1 MITTY
6 AVSLTEPDCTES
18 QRIALVDLVS
28 DWVVE
33 HYPLDTRPAGLTVRT
48 PRESSDDPVFRMT
61 VTESAAASTHVETLT
76 LTVVLLEGHLT
87 LDVRNVSTPSTA
99 RVVPYRTAPVP
110 PVRLVHLVRDAINLV
125 PFHDAN
131 RRITDASERVGTE
144 IGGQEVAA
152 FLYAQQRRLPAVVEI
167 ADPRRNGRPVLA
179 AGAGPLTGLVHT
191 FLIEN
196 ETALR
201 GFLDLSG
208 HTLVRPG
215 DVVIQW
221 AGNNEPEVFH
231 SHEVPVNSIPKERDR
246 LIRLVI
252 DTAARS
258 VASPRV
264 PPPPRLDAEI
274 IDEPARD
281 DAEETDFP
289 DDSSIYIDQLESQ
302 VDDLEASLADADRI
316 IADQRAALER
326 KSGEV
331 DELVLQ
337 KVNLEIRA
345 GSESATVRA
354 VPSMKEALRIAREK
368 CTFLV
373 FHQRAIESGESLEG
387 PEPVSV
393 LQDLARL
400 NEVARAWMS
409 GEISGSSIKLACR
422 QMGLDFAPDVSDNAK
437 QKYEQDYVI
446 DWHGQ
451 SVVAGAHLR
460 RGRKA
465 HLVRIHVYFDTERQQ
480 VVVAYIGRHLRDKGS
495 AS

>member
-6 AVSLTEPDCTES
+6 AVSLAEPDCGERE
-18 QRIALVDLVS
+18 RIALIDLVS

-48 PRESSDDPVFRMT
+48 QREASDDPVFRMT
-61 VTESAAASTHVETLT
+61 VTESAPGSTHIETLT
-76 LTVVLLEGHLT
+76 LTVALLGGLLT

-99 RVVPYRTAPVP
+99 KVVPYRTAAVP
-110 PVRLVHLVRDAINLV
+110 PVRVVKLVRQAISAV
-125 PFHDAN
+125 AFHDAN
-131 RRITDASERVGTE
+131 RRITDATTHVSDE

-152 FLYAQQRRLPAVVEI
+152 FLFAPNRHLPAVVEI
-167 ADPRRNGRPVLA
+167 ADPRSGRQAVLA
-179 AGAGPLTGLVHT
+179 MGAGPLTGLVHT
-191 FLIEN
+191 FMLEN
-196 ETALR
+196 AAALR
-201 GFLDLSG
+201 GFLDMSG
-208 HTLVRPG
+208 HRIVQPG
-215 DVVIQW
+215 DVIIQW
-221 AGNNEPEVFH
+221 AGNHEPEIFH
-231 SHEVPVNSIPKERDR
+231 AHEVPTNSIPKERDR

-264 PPPPRLDAEI
+264 PPPPRPDADI
-274 IDEPARD
+274 IESPVREDAAEQET
-281 DAEETDFP
+281 AEE
-289 DDSSIYIDQLESQ
+289 SAIYIDQLQSQ
-302 VDDLEASLADADRI
+302 VDELEASLADADRI
-316 IADQRAALER
+316 IADQRASLEQKR
-326 KSGEV
+326 GEV
-331 DELVLQ
+331 DELILQ

-368 CTFLV
+368 CGFLV
-373 FHQRAIESGESLEG
+373 FHERAVESGESLEG

-422 QMGLDFAPDVSDNAK
+422 QMGLDFAPDVSDNAR

-451 SVVAGAHLR
+451 TVVAGAHLR

-480 VVVAYIGRHLRDKGS
+480 VVVAYIGRHLRDKGTS
-495 AS
+495 G

>member
-33 HYPLDTRPAGLTVRT
+33 HYPLDSRPAGLTVRT
-48 PRESSDDPVFRMT
+48 SRESSDDPVFRMT
-61 VTESAAASTHVETLT
+61 VTESAPGSTHVETLT
-76 LTVVLLEGHLT
+76 LTVVLLDGHLT
-87 LDVRNVSTPSTA
+87 LDVRNVSTPATT
-99 RVVPYRTAPVP
+99 RVLPYRTAPVP
-110 PVRLVHLVRDAINLV
+110 PLRLVHLVRDALDLV

-131 RRITDASERVGTE
+131 RRITDAGTRVTTE

-152 FLYAQQRRLPAVVEI
+152 FLFAQQRRLPAVVEI
-167 ADPRRNGRPVLA
+167 ADPHAPGRTVLA

-191 FLIEN
+191 FLIGN
-196 ETALR
+196 DAALR

-208 HTLVRPG
+208 QRLVQPG
-215 DVVIQW
+215 DVIIQW
-221 AGNNEPEVFH
+221 AGNTEPEVFH
-231 SHEVPVNSIPKERDR
+231 SHEVPVSSVPKERDR

-264 PPPPRLDAEI
+264 PPPPRLDAGI
-274 IDEPARD
+274 IDEPVREES
-281 DAEETDFP
+281 EETESP
-289 DDSSIYIDQLESQ
+289 EESAIYIDQLQSQ
-302 VDDLEASLADADRI
+302 IDDLEASLADADRI
-316 IADQRAALER
+316 IADQRTALER

-345 GSESATVRA
+345 GSDSATVRA

-373 FHQRAIESGESLEG
+373 FHERAIESGEALEG

-409 GEISGSSIKLACR
+409 GEISGNSIKLACR
-422 QMGLDFAPDVSDNAK
+422 QMGLDFAPDVSDNAR

-446 DWHGQ
+446 DWHGH

-460 RGRKA
+460 RGRKS
-465 HLVRIHVYFDTERQQ
+465 HLVRIHLHFDTERQQ

-495 AS
+495 SS